1 MTERLET
8 FRSQPFAAD
17 AHDDVHDDCDASNV
31 GALPD
36 EALIDESVLL
46 LKGFADATRLK
57 ILCLLRDGE
66 VCVHTIVEALD
77 ISQSGISHQLRLL
90 RNLRLVTSRKEGRHV
105 FYRLAD
111 EHVVTMLE
119 NALSHGEE
127 GR

>member
-1 MTERLET
+1 MFDEVFET
-8 FRSQPFAAD
+8 TKAGTFAD
-17 AHDDVHDDCDASNV
+17 AYDDCDASKV
-31 GALPD
+31 GVLPD
-36 EALIDESVLL
+36 ERLVDASVML

-57 ILCLLRDGE
+57 ILCLLREGE

-111 EHVVTMLE
+111 EHVLTMLE

>member
-1 MTERLET
+1 MERLSET
-8 FRSQPFAAD
+8 FPAEAFAPAD
-17 AHDDVHDDCDASNV
+17 AHDCDASKLS
-31 GALPD
+31 ALPD
-36 EALIDESVLL
+36 EELVDASVML

-90 RNLRLVTSRKEGRHV
+90 RNLRLVTNRKEGRHV
-105 FYRLAD
+105 FYRLTD
-111 EHVVTMLE
+111 DHVATMLE

-127 GR
+127 SR

>member
-1 MTERLET
+1 MTEVFERLTTSET
-8 FRSQPFAAD
+8 FAD
-17 AHDDVHDDCDASNV
+17 APNDCDASRV

-36 EALIDESVLL
+36 EALIDASATL
-46 LKGFADATRLK
+46 LKGLADATRLK
-57 ILCLLRDGE
+57 ILCLLREGE

-111 EHVVTMLE
+111 DHVVTMLE

-127 GR
+127 GRVASG